1 MAVNNLTTTGRPPI
15 IAVWV
20 DQHIGHPD
28 NEKKMKQ
35 RFAKLSSLIK
45 QWEFF
50 TEPEKLYDFLD
61 YNPKNQIF
69 LIMSGRNGQEIIP
82 KKHTYE
88 NIHSMYVFCGN
99 VNEHRRLKSEFTK
112 VKDVMNLEDDL
123 YNRIADELSLLLLDI
138 GESYVLSKDKALAR
152 ITLEEALRLMKDTL
166 HMKSD
171 HGRIRQVNDLLERLD
186 TWDEV

>member
-1 MAVNNLTTTGRPPI
+1 VNSLTATGRPPI
-15 IAVWV
+15 IGVWV
-20 DQHIGHPD
+20 DQHIGLPD

-35 RFAKLSSLIK
+35 RFAGLSSFITEWK
-45 QWEFF
+45 FF
-50 TEPEKLYDFLD
+50 SKPDQLYDFLD

-69 LIMSGRNGQEIIP
+69 LIMSGRTGQEIVP

-123 YNRIADELSLLLLDI
+123 YKLIADELSLLLLDI
-138 GESYVLSKDKALAR
+138 GESYVLSNDKALAR
-152 ITLEEALRLMKDTL
+152 ITLEEALRLMKHTL
-166 HMKSD
+166 HMTSD
-171 HGRIRQVNDLLERLD
+171 HGRIRRANDLLERLD
-186 TWDEV
+186 TWNME